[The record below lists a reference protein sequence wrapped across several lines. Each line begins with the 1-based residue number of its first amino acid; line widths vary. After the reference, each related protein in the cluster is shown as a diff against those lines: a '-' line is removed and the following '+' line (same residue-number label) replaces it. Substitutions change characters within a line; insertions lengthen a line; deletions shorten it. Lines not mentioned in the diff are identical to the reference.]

1 MFVNFK
7 DSKFIPMAVKKFAVK
22 MMGADPAILEKSIKE
37 IRSETK

>member
-22 MMGADPAILEKSIKE
+22 MMGADPAILDKSIKG